1 MRRSAWLRL
10 LVGSWFAFAVA
21 AQELPTSATVTEP
34 GRTLHRAL
42 DVVLGGGERDVD
54 RTIVVLVDPS
64 AGLAQAGFHAAF
76 QKVLEQNRAALV
88 RTRLGLGIV
97 GRKEVVTVPPT
108 AEHARVITA
117 LGEALAHPAGEFLDV
132 YADVRTALAAFGT
145 GGGERVL
152 FLVTLENGDV
162 ESDVDGTARDLQR
175 AKVRCEVLSSEAT
188 LADSYWAA
196 RPYQQKPRN
205 TTLTGADGAVIDVP
219 WGWLFQ
225 FGSANEVTPA
235 GFAMWGLTR
244 LAAATGGR
252 VFLYAAAAQTRH
264 ECALHG
270 RCLFCK
276 NDHLPVDD
284 EWSAVLVDRL
294 GPSALA
300 RSDAHDALGADP
312 CFRAMV
318 DAWRAAAEAGLVNS
332 APGLKLTT
340 SGAEPDRARPG
351 RDLDLTDGAAFER
364 HAKRADE
371 AAAKAAQIGER
382 LDARLAAIAAGT
394 AQPRCEAAARYTRV
408 LLQLTRVN
416 LITFAG
422 WCREVAPGLFGRDA
436 VDPLLPEI
444 AAVARDDRP
453 IGIGYSNFC
462 LCHGVQPFFAVE
474 LPGRPALRAEL
485 ELLDRLYREPVRAA
499 AAPQRHRAVL
509 ADVPRR
515 RRQAA
520 ATSTQ
525 DGERARR
532 PGHAPPTD
540 ARIGQQRRRRCRSD
554 HRRWR
559 SMTRAL
565 GAVIAVIAASVAV
578 HGVGVAQQDAS
589 NRRAALVEQLAAAAP
604 AARSQAYNEL
614 VHDRDP
620 EVVTLVGKRIQ
631 AMPPEGQQLAL
642 YVLQQ
647 HPLEVTR
654 PVYARLLG
662 AERPLL
668 RAHAAA
674 ALVRGGDRERL
685 ELLANAVTAAPSTER
700 AAVLATLWN
709 IADPAVAAAVRGY
722 LVADAAVPV
731 VVAALEHLRHLE
743 PAPSA
748 ASTIAVQGLLEA
760 ANHDLRAAALAW
772 LVAGQNGAKHAR
784 ELAGLLAEP
793 QRFWRIER
801 LLPRDRAYPAVLA
814 DAFVA
819 ALAQPRAPHD
829 IGQLVP
835 LVKSTAPD
843 RLVPC
848 LRELLGRAGNEV
860 RNAALAALVALPGG
874 LEAKELRELLQ
885 VDAPEQ
891 QLVAAALL
899 RRMDDESGLPIALAL
914 ARQAGPQRGKALET
928 LGGFRQ
934 REVVPVLIDGLDAP
948 EPVVRRQAWQ
958 ALQLVLPDL
967 LPYRRFAFERCGY
980 DPVAAD
986 RSQGLATIRAWWT
999 TVQ

>member
-1 MRRSAWLRL
+1 
-10 LVGSWFAFAVA
+10 
-21 AQELPTSATVTEP
+21 
-34 GRTLHRAL
+34 
-42 DVVLGGGERDVD
+42 
-54 RTIVVLVDPS
+54 
-64 AGLAQAGFHAAF
+64 
-76 QKVLEQNRAALV
+76 
-88 RTRLGLGIV
+88 
-97 GRKEVVTVPPT
+97 
-108 AEHARVITA
+108 
-117 LGEALAHPAGEFLDV
+117 
-132 YADVRTALAAFGT
+132 
-145 GGGERVL
+145 
-152 FLVTLENGDV
+152 
-162 ESDVDGTARDLQR
+162 
-175 AKVRCEVLSSEAT
+175 LSSEAT

-485 ELLDRLYREPVRAA
+485 ELLDRLYR
-499 AAPQRHRAVL
+499 
-509 ADVPRR
+509 DY
-515 RRQAA
+515 
-520 ATSTQ
+520 
-525 DGERARR
+525 
-532 PGHAPPTD
+532 
-540 ARIGQQRRRRCRSD
+540 QQRY
-554 HRRWR
+554 
-559 SMTRAL
+559 
-565 GAVIAVIAASVAV
+565 GK
-578 HGVGVAQQDAS
+578 
-589 NRRAALVEQLAAAAP
+589 
-604 AARSQAYNEL
+604 SQF
-614 VHDRDP
+614 
-620 EVVTLVGKRIQ
+620 
-631 AMPPEGQQLAL
+631 GQ
-642 YVLQQ
+642 
-647 HPLEVTR
+647 
-654 PVYARLLG
+654 
-662 AERPLL
+662 
-668 RAHAAA
+668 
-674 ALVRGGDRERL
+674 
-685 ELLANAVTAAPSTER
+685 
-700 AAVLATLWN
+700 
-709 IADPAVAAAVRGY
+709 
-722 LVADAAVPV
+722 
-731 VVAALEHLRHLE
+731 
-743 PAPSA
+743 
-748 ASTIAVQGLLEA
+748 
-760 ANHDLRAAALAW
+760 
-772 LVAGQNGAKHAR
+772 
-784 ELAGLLAEP
+784 
-793 QRFWRIER
+793 
-801 LLPRDRAYPAVLA
+801 
-814 DAFVA
+814 
-819 ALAQPRAPHD
+819 
-829 IGQLVP
+829 
-835 LVKSTAPD
+835 
-843 RLVPC
+843 
-848 LRELLGRAGNEV
+848 
-860 RNAALAALVALPGG
+860 
-874 LEAKELRELLQ
+874 
-885 VDAPEQ
+885 
-891 QLVAAALL
+891 LL
-899 RRMDDESGLPIALAL
+899 RRNGIAQFWPTFPGVAGKLPRHRPKTANEPAGPVTPRRPTRESGSSGGGG
-914 ARQAGPQRGKALET
+914 AGPT
-928 LGGFRQ
+928 TGGGGR
-934 REVVPVLIDGLDAP
+934 
-948 EPVVRRQAWQ
+948 
-958 ALQLVLPDL
+958 
-967 LPYRRFAFERCGY
+967 
-980 DPVAAD
+980 
-986 RSQGLATIRAWWT
+986 
-999 TVQ
+999 